1 MAASR
6 LSSYGNNNTDS
17 SVINQVQSSSFPS
30 HLNFNLPLK
39 LDQENYVLWKSQ
51 VLPAIRAYDLEYFI
65 LGESTSPPKFVETI
79 NEESGEVTQTL
90 RSTLSPTVIGQVTRC
105 VTSYEIWTVI
115 ERMYSQHSL
124 AKIMQIRSQIQG
136 TKKGSMTITK
146 YVLKLRT
153 LADSLAASGYPMS
166 ERDLLL
172 SVLQGL
178 GNEYDACILTF
189 TALQSTI
196 TVLDAQFLMM
206 SYEARLDYVSA
217 NFVQSGNGRGQQSYN
232 RGRRGRG
239 RGNGRGTLCQL
250 CGKVGHYSA
259 IYYHRFDQ
267 SFQGN
272 RPNPTQTRGY
282 QGQGRG
288 TNAGNTIQGQFQ
300 NTFPNN
306 NLPQNS
312 GGSCNTSSYRYTN
325 IDSVAT
331 QSQASAVTSS
341 SKVQDELYILLY
353 LITLLINEN
362 TVFIF
367 CKFLLCSLKF
377 PFSIHHRRVKAPRKP
392 PPTAI
397 GSKKFKTQHVDT
409 NCTLKTE
416 GEMKLTAVVYFSVY
430 LSVATCN
437 TLVKCR
443 YCSFLTLQY
452 ITELQVEN
460 EDQYQ
465 QNPSNTEEYI
475 CRTASVHQ

>member
-6 LSSYGNNNTDS
+6 LSSYGNNNTAS

-39 LDQENYVLWKSQ
+39 LDQENYVIWKSQ
-51 VLPAIRAYDLEYFI
+51 VLPAIRAYDLEDFI

-79 NEESGEVTQTL
+79 NEESGEVTQTVNIDFLQWKKTDQLLVCWL
-90 RSTLSPTVIGQVTRC
+90 RSTLSPTVIGQVTHC
-105 VTSYEIWTVI
+105 VTSHEIWTVI

-136 TKKGSMTITK
+136 TKKGSMTITE

-178 GNEYDACILTF
+178 GNEYDACIVTI

-196 TVLDAQFLMM
+196 TVQDAQFLLM
-206 SYEARLDYVSA
+206 SYEARLDQQTSSASLALSSASA

-239 RGNGRGTLCQL
+239 RGNGRGRGTLCQL
-250 CGKVGHYSA
+250 CGRVGHYSA
-259 IYYHRFDQ
+259 ICYHRFDQ

-272 RPNPTQTRGY
+272 RPNPTQTGGY

-288 TNAGNTIQGQFQ
+288 TNAGNTVQGQFQ

-312 GGSCNTSSYRYTN
+312 GGYQGNVTHTNTALIASPSTVADPAWY
-325 IDSVAT
+325 IDSGAT
-331 QSQASAVTSS
+331 NH
-341 SKVQDELYILLY
+341 
-353 LITLLINEN
+353 ITADLNNL
-362 TVFIF
+362 
-367 CKFLLCSLKF
+367 SLKNEY
-377 PFSIHHRRVKAPRKP
+377 RGNEKLAVGN
-392 PPTAI
+392 
-397 GSKKFKTQHVDT
+397 GSEFET
-409 NCTLKTE
+409 NPASRSSE
-416 GEMKLTAVVYFSVY
+416 GWPIS
-430 LSVATCN
+430 S
-437 TLVKCR
+437 
-443 YCSFLTLQY
+443 
-452 ITELQVEN
+452 
-460 EDQYQ
+460 
-465 QNPSNTEEYI
+465 
-475 CRTASVHQ
+475 